1 MDPDW
6 KEVKHLAMQGRLQ
19 SLRLRIIDLAN
30 NLDNFTTRQL
40 GIHCGA
46 IMEDIRSLSYDCI
59 VESRDRLD
67 EFQFYWRM
75 AEIEVLIQFCID
87 DELQKIGR
95 AEKQKPRMT
104 TKKRREMMTDLRFDI
119 PFTEM
124 CFVPFDAYDFF
135 MSLGQ
140 AFKDLIVDELRDRAQ
155 DDAMASLQS
164 MKKEP
169 YIKED
174 QSIKEEEW
182 IKVEKSIIEEEFIKE
197 EEGVSEP
204 PRPEIHLPGEFIT
217 NDVLKQQF
225 RDLTVNFDNS
235 SNRWA
240 KQQLDA
246 YQRYLQLPVTDKVA
260 SAAVEE
266 YNDCVS
272 MQMPCPPGMSLLLF
286 TRSGDW
292 WFPHPVDPSANRSP
306 SWGDVPKLEVITM
319 TREQLRDDHEFVADA
334 FKKEVPEIEPRLEQ
348 LDIDFD
354 KVVASQYGFVVA
366 WKYMGGDE
374 WFDRYGH
381 VVPELVVD
389 HSIIHHGR
397 RFSETMKEGD
407 LSDCP

>member
-30 NLDNFTTRQL
+30 NLDNSTTRQL

-87 DELQKIGR
+87 EELQKIGR
-95 AEKQKPRMT
+95 AEKQQPRMT
-104 TKKRREMMTDLRFDI
+104 TEKRREMMTDLRFDI

-124 CFVPFDAYDFF
+124 CFIPFDAYDFF

-164 MKKEP
+164 V
-169 YIKED
+169 KED

-182 IKVEKSIIEEEFIKE
+182 IKEV
-197 EEGVSEP
+197 VSEP
-204 PRPEIHLPGEFIT
+204 PRPELHLPGRFIT
-217 NDVLKQQF
+217 NDELKQQF
-225 RDLTVNFDNS
+225 RDLAVNFDNS

-240 KQQLDA
+240 KQQIDA
-246 YQRYLQLPVTDKVA
+246 YQRYLQLPVTDKMA

-366 WKYMGGDE
+366 WKYVGGDD

-389 HSIIHHGR
+389 QSFIHHGR

-407 LSDCP
+407 LSD